1 MTAGAPPR
9 KAMERVVHDKDLR
22 PQQGPAG
29 DRYTSP
35 PAWGSE
41 RGAAPG
47 LGREWS
53 TIRRRVRGASFRR
66 RVLSK

>member
-1 MTAGAPPR
+1 MTVGVPPR
-9 KAMERVVHDKDLR
+9 KAMGRVVHGKDLR

-35 PAWGSE
+35 LTWGSE
-41 RGAAPG
+41 RGAAPE

-53 TIRRRVRGASFRR
+53 TLDEESEGWF
-66 RVLSK
+66 